1 MKRVKRKTKGFTLV
15 EVLSAS
21 AILCGA
27 VMIVGTAGTQA
38 LSGTRLNRLYEMA
51 ASLANRQLTVIDYV
65 GIDTIIESEELEGDS
80 EDLGYSFHWQIETE
94 YLEIDALYLV
104 TVTVSWMDGNRA
116 RSISVD
122 TMFDGT
128 TVPED
133 SGVQTQ

>member
-1 MKRVKRKTKGFTLV
+1 
-15 EVLSAS
+15 
-21 AILCGA
+21 
-27 VMIVGTAGTQA
+27 MIVGTAGTQA

-133 SGVQTQ
+133 SGAQTQ

>member
-1 MKRVKRKTKGFTLV
+1 MIRAKRKTRGFTLV

-51 ASLANRQLTVIDYV
+51 ASLANRQLIVIDYV
-65 GIDTIIESEELEGDS
+65 GIDSVIESGELEGDS
-80 EDLGYSFHWQIETE
+80 EDLGYSFHWQVETE
-94 YLEIDALYLV
+94 YQEIDALYLV
-104 TVTVSWMDGNRA
+104 TVTVSWMDGSRA
-116 RSISVD
+116 RSISID

-128 TVPED
+128 TIPTD
-133 SGVQTQ
+133 SGAQTQ

>member
-1 MKRVKRKTKGFTLV
+1 MRRIKRKTKGFTLV
-15 EVLSAS
+15 EVITAS

-65 GIDTIIESEELEGDS
+65 GIDSVLESGELEGDS
-80 EDLGYSFHWQIETE
+80 EDLGYSFHWQVETE
-94 YLEIDALYLV
+94 YQDIDALYLV
-104 TVTVSWMDGNRA
+104 TVTVSWMDGNRP
-116 RSISVD
+116 RSVSVE

-128 TVPED
+128 TLPAD
-133 SGVQTQ
+133 SGAQTP

>member
-1 MKRVKRKTKGFTLV
+1 MRGFTLV
-15 EVLSAS
+15 EVITAS

-65 GIDTIIESEELEGDS
+65 GIDSVLESGELEGDS
-80 EDLGYSFHWQIETE
+80 EDLGYSFHWQVETE
-94 YLEIDALYLV
+94 YQDIDALYLV
-104 TVTVSWMDGNRA
+104 TVTVSWVDGNRP
-116 RSISVD
+116 RSVSVE

-128 TVPED
+128 TLPAD
-133 SGVQTQ
+133 SGAQTP

>member
-1 MKRVKRKTKGFTLV
+1 MRRIKRKTKGFTLV
-15 EVLSAS
+15 EVITAS

-65 GIDTIIESEELEGDS
+65 GIDSVLESGELEGVS
-80 EDLGYSFHWQIETE
+80 EDLGYSFHWQVETE
-94 YLEIDALYLV
+94 YQEIDALYLV
-104 TVTVSWMDGNRA
+104 TVTVSWMDGSRP
-116 RSISVD
+116 RSVSVE

-128 TVPED
+128 TLPAD
-133 SGVQTQ
+133 SGAQTP